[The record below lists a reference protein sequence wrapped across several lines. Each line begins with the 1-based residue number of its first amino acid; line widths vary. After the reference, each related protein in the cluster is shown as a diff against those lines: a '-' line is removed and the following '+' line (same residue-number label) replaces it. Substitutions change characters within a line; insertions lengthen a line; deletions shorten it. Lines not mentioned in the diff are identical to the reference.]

1 MPQNKSPQAL
11 GAQEAAAVV
20 CGYAGQNMQPD
31 KSWLAVE
38 APLNIAYGG
47 VPFAVMMTT
56 PCDLEDFV
64 TGFSITEGVIEKPDD
79 IRGLQFE
86 QVEGGMKA
94 HVTLAAGQMQAHLA
108 RSRTMAGRTGCGVCG
123 IADIEALP
131 RRKAAVESRQRLT
144 LDAIHRASTAINAAQ
159 PLGALTHAMHAA
171 AWCTPS
177 GEIVLVREDAGR
189 HNALDKLIGALA
201 KMGESPQAGFVL
213 ITSRA
218 SFEMVE
224 KTAVFGASC
233 LVAISAPT
241 SLAVERAKELGV
253 TLAGVAR
260 HDGVIL
266 YSGADAIL
274 PGEGQ

>member
-144 LDAIHRASTAINAAQ
+144 LDAIRRASTAINAAQ